1 MAGPPRIF
9 TLAIPINLINIVVMK
24 QFWTAVM
31 NHQTLAKRLTFGK
44 KLTPNQVDLIVH
56 AAILAASFAAVAL
69 AAALG
74 GSY

>member
-1 MAGPPRIF
+1 MRGE
-9 TLAIPINLINIVVMK
+9 
-24 QFWTAVM
+24 
-31 NHQTLAKRLTFGK
+31 TLAKRLPFGK

-56 AAILAASFAAVAL
+56 AAILALSFVAVAL